1 MKNYVLEGDVL
12 TLTAPEALTSGRG
25 VLVGSIFG
33 IATNAA
39 ASGDQ
44 VEVQLE
50 GVFDVTKAA
59 AQAWTAGQVIYW
71 DNTAKNFTT
80 TVGSNTKVGVA
91 TEAAQSAAV
100 IGRVRLNAAF

>member
-1 MKNYVLEGDVL
+1 MKNYVMEGDVL

-44 VEVQLE
+44 VEVQTE
-50 GVFDVTKAA
+50 GVFDVTKTA
-59 AQAWTAGQVIYW
+59 AQAWTQGQAIYW
-71 DNTAKNFTT
+71 DNTAKSFTT

-91 TEAAQSAAV
+91 TDAAPSAAV
-100 IGRVRLNAAF
+100 IGRVRLNGSF